1 MYGDDDTHITG
12 QITFEQIAE
21 AIRHKKYGRD
31 MREAIAQGFEQF
43 IGLLGRVSNL
53 ESEYSDLLGKYND
66 VIGRLNDDETEIHSL
81 QGDVKALNQRCDKIE
96 EKHNDDIKALTK
108 KHNED
113 IKALTDKHNDDIKAV
128 QEQIDRLNN
137 VVFGHVHEVNYDKPR
152 NQDPHDY
159 YEVIDKSK
167 NNHPLNKDPVSH
179 ELNYSTINGKHNY
192 IEIDTGIGNMKGEEL

>member
-12 QITFEQIAE
+12 QITFSQIAE

-43 IGLLGRVSNL
+43 IGIFQRVSNL

-66 VIGRLNDDETEIHSL
+66 IIGRLNDDENEIHGL

-96 EKHNDDIKALTK
+96 DKHND
-108 KHNED
+108 D

-128 QEQIDRLNN
+128 QEQLDRLNN
-137 VVFGHVHEVNYDKPR
+137 VVFGHVHEVNYDKPQ

-167 NNHPLNKDPVSH
+167 NRHPLNKDPVSH
-179 ELNYSTINGKHNY
+179 ELNYSTINAKHNS
-192 IEIDTGIGNMKGEEL
+192 IEIDTGIGHMKGEEL

>member
-12 QITFEQIAE
+12 QITFSQIAE

-43 IGLLGRVSNL
+43 IGILQRVDNL

-66 VIGRLNDDETEIHSL
+66 VIGRLNDDENEIHDL
-81 QGDVKALNQRCDKIE
+81 QGDVNALNQRCDKIE
-96 EKHNDDIKALTK
+96 EKHN
-108 KHNED
+108 ED
-113 IKALTDKHNDDIKAV
+113 IKALTEKHNDDIKAV
-128 QEQIDRLNN
+128 QEQLDRLNN

-152 NQDPHDY
+152 RQDPHDY

-179 ELNYSTINGKHNY
+179 ELNYSTINGKHNS
-192 IEIDTGIGNMKGEEL
+192 IEIDTGIGHMKGEKL

>member
-53 ESEYSDLLGKYND
+53 ESEYSDLLSKYND
-66 VIGRLNDDETEIHSL
+66 VIGRLNDDENEIHNL

-96 EKHNDDIKALTK
+96 EKHNDDIKT
-108 KHNED
+108 
-113 IKALTDKHNDDIKAV
+113 V
-128 QEQIDRLNN
+128 QEQLDRLNQA
-137 VVFGHVHEVNYDKPR
+137 VFGYGEFEINYET
-152 NQDPHDY
+152 PHHDSSVT
-159 YEVIDKSK
+159 E
-167 NNHPLNKDPVSH
+167 
-179 ELNYSTINGKHNY
+179 INTDSNPKL
-192 IEIDTGIGNMKGEEL
+192 KGE